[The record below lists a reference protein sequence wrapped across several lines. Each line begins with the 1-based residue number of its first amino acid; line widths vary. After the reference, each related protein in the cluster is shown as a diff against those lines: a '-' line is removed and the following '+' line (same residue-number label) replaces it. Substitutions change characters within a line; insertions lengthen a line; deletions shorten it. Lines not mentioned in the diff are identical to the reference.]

1 MASRVL
7 NPTGALETTG
17 LALAGAVSLAAILTL
32 GPTKGLVAGIAVVFA
47 GFAGFAVLRSPLLG
61 LHLVLAIGFTAMGVK
76 RVMPQLSQVHFN
88 KFATDGTITKSRWP
102 SLSNFYDLMYRQR

>member
-1 MASRVL
+1 MRRFL
-7 NPTGALETTG
+7 FALG
-17 LALAGAVSLAAILTL
+17 CALTL
-32 GPTKGLVAGIAVVFA
+32 ATAAHAAPFSKADSNHDGLVTYAEA
-47 GFAGFAVLRSPLLG
+47 
-61 LHLVLAIGFTAMGVK
+61 K